1 MAYTDCKI
9 HDNLNPL
16 RSIFERFFN
25 FFITLT
31 IDNFNCAPI
40 VLPGFGVDCQF
51 LTPEDGQTVH
61 IYSSDNL
68 ATWKFEGPAFDSYPQ
83 IGDHDVGKDSIFFRP
98 AVIYNEATETYV
110 MWVNRIP
117 RGDTVEIGYHDGG
130 YITAHSKSITGP
142 FTILG

>member
-40 VLPGFGVDCQF
+40 VLPGFGDDCQF

-61 IYSSDNL
+61 IYSSD
-68 ATWKFEGPAFDSYPQ
+68 
-83 IGDHDVGKDSIFFRP
+83 IGKDSIFFRP
-98 AVIYNEATETYV
+98 AVIYNEATATYV